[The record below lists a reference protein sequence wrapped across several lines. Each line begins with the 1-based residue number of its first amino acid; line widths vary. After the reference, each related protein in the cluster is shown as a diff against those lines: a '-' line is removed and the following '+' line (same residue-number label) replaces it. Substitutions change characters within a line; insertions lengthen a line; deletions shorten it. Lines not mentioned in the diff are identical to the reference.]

1 MCDEREG
8 AQHPEE
14 EEEEE
19 EQPRHQARWSE
30 FDIVYIYI
38 ERERERK
45 MFPAA
50 DKGEIVRPCAC
61 LVLNTPPEQRK
72 IGNGKHPRESP
83 GV

>member
-30 FDIVYIYI
+30 FDIVYIY
-38 ERERERK
+38 RERERK